1 MEFTNRQP
9 LFSLH
14 EQASNQI
21 EHEAKIATRLLV
33 FGKMTLVNMA
43 LHTHTEFSCTI
54 RSALKKMHR
63 IRATATGL
71 VRFTTFLSVYPMAAL
86 VQNKN
91 VKRIVKKT

>member
-21 EHEAKIATRLLV
+21 EHEEKIATRLLV

-43 LHTHTEFSCTI
+43 LHTHTHTECSCTI
-54 RSALKKMHR
+54 RSALKNAPH
-63 IRATATGL
+63 
-71 VRFTTFLSVYPMAAL
+71 
-86 VQNKN
+86 
-91 VKRIVKKT
+91 